1 MNMRTPNRYAK
12 SSEMHFSHSG
22 ILITTMSSAQDL
34 HSVTTRSFLG
44 RPAVAVSVLQKKK
57 VAVSHSAKNKKT
69 KERPYTF
76 QRMENPHQSSES
88 CTINLQLLP
97 KRMSH
102 QVWLLLSQKLREI
115 HRNKKK
121 KKGIVKK
128 KIRLAGDLGTGRNM
142 PMFMYHA

>member
-1 MNMRTPNRYAK
+1 
-12 SSEMHFSHSG
+12 
-22 ILITTMSSAQDL
+22 
-34 HSVTTRSFLG
+34 
-44 RPAVAVSVLQKKK
+44 LQSLFFFRREKKK

-69 KERPYTF
+69 KESPYKF
-76 QRMENPHQSSES
+76 QRMETPHQSSES

-102 QVWLLLSQKLREI
+102 QVWLLLSQKLRET
-115 HRNKKK
+115 HRNKRK

-128 KIRLAGDLGTGRNM
+128 KIRLAGDLGTGRNI